1 MKSLFTVFATLLIT
15 LHAGPGLAKKSNQ
28 LEPAVTYPAVPERSN
43 NAETFYL
50 ENGLEVLAVH
60 NPGSP
65 MVGLNLLIRVGSAYE
80 DYSTSGMSH
89 MLEHLLF
96 NGSEKRSQAELY
108 EEVDF
113 YGAYSNAHTDMF
125 FTNFI
130 FLIPAEFLE
139 EGMDI
144 QTDMSFNSILPA
156 DKCVKEG
163 GLVVEGSRNVGARRD
178 GEIGRASGRGLAG

>member
-1 MKSLFTVFATLLIT
+1 MKILITVFATLLMIT
-15 LHAGPGLAKKSNQ
+15 HAGPSLAKKPA
-28 LEPAVTYPAVPERSN
+28 EPVPAVHYPAVPEQSAN
-43 NAETFYL
+43 TQTFFL

-96 NGSEKRSQAELY
+96 NGTDKRTQAELY

-125 FTNFI
+125 YTDFI
-130 FLIPAEFLE
+130 FLVPAQFLE

-144 QTDMSFNSILPA
+144 QTDMIFNS
-156 DKCVKEG
+156 V
-163 GLVVEGSRNVGARRD
+163 
-178 GEIGRASGRGLAG
+178 